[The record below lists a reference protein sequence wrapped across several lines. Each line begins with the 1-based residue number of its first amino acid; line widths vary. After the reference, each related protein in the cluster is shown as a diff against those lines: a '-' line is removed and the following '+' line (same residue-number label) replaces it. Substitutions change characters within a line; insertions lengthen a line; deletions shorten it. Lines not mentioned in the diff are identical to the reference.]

1 MPEYFGKSNAFLHIP
16 IGISRNKRLLK
27 HPKAILLAG
36 EVISMLN
43 VTGEF
48 YASNAELARR
58 LAVTPRTIQ
67 DYFVLL
73 EEEGLLLRSSEYD
86 GGKRGTL
93 RKIRAGE
100 KLADAFAQGWKTP
113 SHAHETDCTPP
124 RNTARPPH
132 ETDCTPPR
140 NVFRPNITV
149 NNSSKEKHTNKHS
162 VSKAERE
169 RLLTDK
175 FEKLWAN
182 YPKKQGKKNALRHYI
197 AWKKA
202 SSDHT
207 DEFLA
212 KKMEEYKQYIAI
224 NHVATRYIKNGD
236 TWFNGGFEDDYGI
249 SNSQNSDQTNYGYDG
264 YA

>member
-58 LAVTPRTIQ
+58 LAVTTRTIQ

-73 EEEGLLLRSSEYD
+73 EEEGLLLRSAEYD

-100 KLADAFAQGWKTP
+100 KLADAFAQGWQTT
-113 SHAHETDCTPP
+113 SHVHETDLTPP
-124 RNTARPPH
+124 RNT
-132 ETDCTPPR
+132 
-140 NVFRPNITV
+140 FRPNITI
-149 NNSSKEKHTNKHS
+149 NNSNEIEHKKNKQKKS
-162 VSKAERE
+162 VSKADRE
-169 RLLTDK
+169 RQLTEQ
-175 FEKLWAN
+175 FEKLWKQ
-182 YPKKQGKKNALRHYI
+182 YPNKQGKKNALRHYI

-202 SSDHT
+202 SDDHT
-207 DEFLA
+207 DEFLE
-212 KKMEEYKQYIAI
+212 KKMNEYKQYIAM
-224 NHVATRYIKNGD
+224 NHVEKRYIKHGD
-236 TWFNGGFEDDYGI
+236 TWFNGGFEDDYGL
-249 SNSQNSDQTNYGYDG
+249 NNNQSDMPTDYGYNDLLG
-264 YA
+264 